1 MIRNY
6 FKIAWRNMQK
16 HSTHTAINIVGMSIA
31 FICSIFILAAVYH
44 EFSFDNFHQDKD
56 RVFKLYKFDNLVK
69 GTDLNATMGYPVAS
83 YLAKEDIGIDKITR
97 IKNRGRE
104 IRYQEKSLDLGIN
117 LVDPDFFDVFSFKII
132 AGQSRLPLRNLED
145 VVLNQNTAHS
155 LFGEE
160 NPIGKPVEIK
170 IAGEWKR
177 LIVSAVM
184 EDAPKNSTFKFAI
197 LARTEL
203 DPDWARTRA
212 EWYEQ
217 HHHVYVRLAPHV
229 SQAQVEQQLRSFIQ
243 KHLHPDAEAL
253 KRDGYLADANGDY
266 LGMRLL
272 PLADLHFN
280 SALGSGETVGKTYLF
295 VLLLV
300 SIIILFIAC
309 FNFINIQ
316 ISLSFTRSKELGV
329 RKCLGAAS
337 FQVWGQLFTENFLQ
351 IAMALCLGLAGAF
364 TLIKVLTLYNL
375 FQLDTQALYHRQMLI
390 SLFVMLTMISLISS
404 GYPFFILNKLK
415 TTEIFKGKFSII
427 KSGIGRNTLITLQF
441 ITAIV
446 LICST
451 AICYLQFQH
460 LRTAD
465 LGYNTSSIISIP
477 VKDAVRGKDISAKL
491 RGRLVSNPTIVSV
504 SGGDINL
511 GVGEDGGTSRS
522 QVSFRHEGKNIQTS
536 FISGD
541 YDFLKT
547 LSIAPLE
554 GRDFSTA
561 FVSDS
566 TYAVVIT
573 ESMAKQLGQ
582 PPFIG
587 RLINTD
593 PTGHYGWQI
602 IGIIPDFHLYS
613 MHEETKPLT
622 IALEGS
628 APINYIFVKVNTQ
641 NPQAT
646 MELIKKTYAE
656 LEPDAEFKGTY
667 VDENVERWYKNEK
680 RLATLFSVSA
690 GIAILLSCMG
700 LFGLALIIIN
710 QKVKEIGIRKVLG
723 ASVTQIANKVIQEFI
738 KPVMLAFLIAGP
750 IAWWVMDLWLEDFV
764 YRINIPLWVFPL
776 AGVVALVIAIL
787 TVGIQSLRAAR
798 ANPVDSLRNE

>member
-1 MIRNY
+1 MR
-6 FKIAWRNMQK
+6 K
-16 HSTHTAINIVGMSIA
+16 HRTHTAINVVGMSIA
-31 FICSIFILAAVYH
+31 FICSIFILTAVYH
-44 EFSFDNFHQDKD
+44 EFSFDNFHQYKD

-69 GTDLNATMGYPVAS
+69 GTDLSATMGYPVAS
-83 YLAKEDIGIDKITR
+83 YLAKEDIGIDKVTR
-97 IKNRGRE
+97 IKPRGRE
-104 IRYQEKSLDLGIN
+104 IRYQEKSLDLGTS
-117 LVDPDFFDVFSFKII
+117 LVDPDFFDIFSFKII
-132 AGQSRLPLRNLED
+132 AGQTQSPLQNLED
-145 VVLNQNTAHS
+145 IVLNQKTAHS
-155 LFGEE
+155 LFGKE
-160 NPIGKPVEIK
+160 NPIGKAVEIK
-170 IAGEWKR
+170 LAGEWKR
-177 LIVSAVM
+177 LIISAVM
-184 EDAPKNSTFKFAI
+184 EDAPKNSSFKFNI

-203 DPDWARTRA
+203 DPDWARTKE

-217 HHHVYVRLAPHV
+217 HHQVYVRLAPQV
-229 SQAQVEQQLRSFIQ
+229 TQAQVERGLRSFIQ

-253 KRDGYLADANGDY
+253 KKDGFLADANGDY

-272 PLADLHFN
+272 PLPDLHFN
-280 SALGSGETVGKTYLF
+280 SALGSGETVSKTYLY

-300 SIIILFIAC
+300 SFLILFVAC

-337 FQVWGQLFTENFLQ
+337 YQVWAQLFAENFLQ
-351 IAMALCLGLAGAF
+351 IGLALCLGLAGAF
-364 TLIKVLTLYNL
+364 TLVKVLTLYNV
-375 FQLDTQALYHRQMLI
+375 FQLDTQMLYSLQMLL
-390 SLFVMLTMISLISS
+390 SLLVMLTSISLISS
-404 GYPFFILNKLK
+404 GYPFFVLNKLK
-415 TTEIFKGKFSII
+415 TTEIFKGKFRII

-441 ITAIV
+441 ITAII

-460 LRTAD
+460 LRKAD

-477 VKDAVRGKDISAKL
+477 VKDAVHGKEISAKL
-491 RGRLVSNPTIVSV
+491 RSRLASKPEILSV
-504 SGGDINL
+504 SGGDSNL
-511 GVGEDGGTSRS
+511 GVGTDGGSSRS
-522 QVSFRHEGKNIQTS
+522 QVGFSHEGKNIKTS
-536 FISGD
+536 FISAD

-554 GRDFSTA
+554 GRDFSSA
-561 FVSDS
+561 YISDS
-566 TYAVVIT
+566 TYAVIIT

-593 PTGHYGWQI
+593 PTGHSGWQI
-602 IGIIPDFHLYS
+602 IGVIPDFHLYS

-622 IALEGS
+622 IALEGN
-628 APINYIFVKVNTQ
+628 APIDYIFVKVNTQ

-646 MELIKKTYAE
+646 MEVIKKTYAN
-656 LEPDAEFKGTY
+656 LEPDAEFKGSY

-723 ASVTQIANKVIQEFI
+723 ASVAEIANKVIQEFV
-738 KPVMLAFLIAGP
+738 KPVVLAFLIAGP
-750 IAWWVMDLWLEDFV
+750 IAWWIMNMWLEDFV
-764 YRINIPLWVFPL
+764 YRIHMPIWVFPL
-776 AGVVALVIAIL
+776 AGILALLIAIL
-787 TVGIQSLRAAR
+787 TVGIQSLKAAK

>member
-1 MIRNY
+1 ML
-6 FKIAWRNMQK
+6 K
-16 HSTHTAINIVGMSIA
+16 HKTHAIINIMGMTIA
-31 FICSIFILAAVYH
+31 FICSIFILTAVYH
-44 EFSFDNFHQDKD
+44 EFSFDNFHQHRD

-83 YLAKEDIGIDKITR
+83 KLAQEDIGIDKVTR
-97 IKNRGRE
+97 VKPSGRE
-104 IRYQEKSLDLGIN
+104 IRYQNKSLDLNTN
-117 LVDPDFFDVFSFKII
+117 LVDPDFFDIFSFKII
-132 AGQSRLPLRNLED
+132 AGQAKSPLQSLENI
-145 VVLNQNTAHS
+145 VLNQQTANS
-155 LFGEE
+155 LFGKE
-160 NPIGKPVEIK
+160 NPIGKAVEIK
-170 IAGEWKR
+170 LAGEWR
-177 LIVSAVM
+177 QLIVSAVM
-184 EDAPKNSTFKFAI
+184 EDAPKNSSFKFSI

-203 DPDWARTRA
+203 DPDWARTKE

-217 HHHVYVRLAPHV
+217 HHQVYVRLAP
-229 SQAQVEQQLRSFIQ
+229 QATQTQVEQRLRSFIQ
-243 KHLHPDAEAL
+243 KHLHPNAEAL
-253 KRDGYLADANGDY
+253 KKDGFLPDANGDF

-272 PLADLHFN
+272 PLNDLHFN
-280 SALGSGETVGKTYLF
+280 SAIGSGETVSRTYLF

-300 SIIILFIAC
+300 SVIILFIAC

-337 FQVWGQLFTENFLQ
+337 FQVWAQLFAENFLQ
-351 IAMALCLGLAGAF
+351 IGLALFLGLGGSF
-364 TLIKVLTLYNL
+364 TLIKLLTLYNV
-375 FQLDTQALYHRQMLI
+375 FQLDTHALYSTQMLI
-390 SLFVMLTMISLISS
+390 SLFVMLALISLISS

-415 TTEIFKGKFSII
+415 TTEIFKGKFNII

-460 LRTAD
+460 LRMAD

-477 VKDAVRGKDISAKL
+477 VKDAVHGKDISAKL
-491 RGRLVSNPTIVSV
+491 RSRLASNPTILSV

-511 GVGEDGGTSRS
+511 GVGKDGGTSRS
-522 QVSFRHEGKNIQTS
+522 RVSFSHEGKNIQTS
-536 FISGD
+536 FVSGD

-547 LSIAPLE
+547 LSIDPLE
-554 GRDFSTA
+554 GRDFSSAYT
-561 FVSDS
+561 SDS
-566 TYAVVIT
+566 TYAVIIT
-573 ESMAKQLGQ
+573 ESMAKQLGK
-582 PPFIG
+582 PPLVG

-593 PTGHYGWQI
+593 STGTHGWQI

-622 IALEGS
+622 IALEGN
-628 APINYIFVKVNTQ
+628 APIDYIFVKVNTQ

-646 MELIKKTYAE
+646 MEIIKKTYAD

-680 RLATLFSVSA
+680 RLATLFSVSS

-710 QKVKEIGIRKVLG
+710 QKVKEIGVRKVLG
-723 ASVTQIANKVIQEFI
+723 ASVANIASKVIREFV
-738 KPVMLAFLIAGP
+738 KPVVVAFLIATP
-750 IAWWVMDLWLEDFV
+750 IAWWIMTLWLDDFA
-764 YRINIPLWVFPL
+764 YRMDMPIWVFPL
-776 AGVVALVIAIL
+776 AGIITLIIAVF
-787 TVGIQSLRAAR
+787 TVGIQSLRAAK
-798 ANPVDSLRNE
+798 ANPVDSLRSE